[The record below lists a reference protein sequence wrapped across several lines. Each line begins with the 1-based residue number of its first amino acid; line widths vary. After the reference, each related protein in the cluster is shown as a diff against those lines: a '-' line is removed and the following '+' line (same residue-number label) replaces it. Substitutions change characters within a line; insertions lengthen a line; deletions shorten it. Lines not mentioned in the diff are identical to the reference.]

1 MFDIGKV
8 ILKETKED
16 IIEELFNQTY
26 VVKSEFLRDNTSQ
39 LADAK
44 KALEKDGFDEA
55 YIENYT
61 LGMSKERITGF
72 YIQLPKNLSE
82 NVMSDINPIFRMFF
96 TCEKESKKI
105 MIGEETSLDT
115 ENILQNARL
124 YIIECLHELIDG
136 KLNSKLENKLK
147 INSLNDFRIILL
159 DEKLSRRL
167 SNFIIQYVRF
177 KLINI
182 TKSNNYP
189 DFEFIWDKLYQ
200 KYIFKKINKV
210 YLDKKFN
217 EEDDEDMHQ
226 IIEGVIEEDEFDIAE
241 DTEEVDDNTF
251 IRYVVLNYINKGELT
266 NKQQEFWDSALRLGI
281 SSKELKEIYSKQQI
295 NHFKKQILI
304 RLENKLEKDPNV
316 AFLPG
321 RKICRWRKY
330 FERDTNGKFIYIYE
344 TDRFGRVKKKR
355 VTKLDRY
362 GEYEKEKYYE
372 DVVGRWVLVEKYCNL
387 KNNK

>member
-1 MFDIGKV
+1 MFDIIRV
-8 ILKETKED
+8 IGKETKED
-16 IIEELFNQTY
+16 LIDELFNQTY

-72 YIQLPKNLSE
+72 YIQLPKNLSQ
-82 NVMSDINPIFRMFF
+82 NVMSEMNPIFRMFY

-147 INSLNDFRIILL
+147 INSLNDFRIILI
-159 DEKLSRRL
+159 DEKLSKRL

-182 TKSNNYP
+182 TRSNKNP
-189 DFEFIWDKLYQ
+189 DFECIWDKHEQ

-226 IIEGVIEEDEFDIAE
+226 IVEGVIEEDEFDIAE
-241 DTEEVDDNTF
+241 DTEEIDDNTF
-251 IRYVVLNYINKGELT
+251 IRYIVLNYINKGELT
-266 NKQQEFWDSALRLGI
+266 NKQQEFWNDALRLGL
-281 SSKELKEIYSKQQI
+281 SSKALKEIYSKQQI
-295 NHFKKQILI
+295 NQFKKQILI
-304 RLENKLEKDPNV
+304 RLENKLEKDQNV

-330 FERDTNGKFIYIYE
+330 FERDENGKFVYIYE
-344 TDRFGRVKKKR
+344 TDKFGRVKKKR
-355 VTKLDRY
+355 VTKLDKY

-372 DVVGRWVLVEKYCNL
+372 EVVGRWVLVEKYCNL

>member
-1 MFDIGKV
+1 MFDIWKV
-8 ILKETKED
+8 IGKETKKD
-16 IIEELFNQTY
+16 LIDELFIQTY

-39 LADAK
+39 LEDAK
-44 KALEKDGFDEA
+44 KALEKDGFDEV
-55 YIENYT
+55 YIKNYT

-72 YIQLPKNLSE
+72 YIQLPKNLSQ
-82 NVMSDINPIFRMFF
+82 NVMSEMNPIFRMFYI
-96 TCEKESKKI
+96 CEKESKKI

-159 DEKLSRRL
+159 DEKLSKRL

-182 TKSNNYP
+182 TRSNKNP
-189 DFEFIWDKLYQ
+189 DFECIWDKHEQ

-217 EEDDEDMHQ
+217 EEDDEDMYQ

-241 DTEEVDDNTF
+241 DIEEEDDNTF
-251 IRYVVLNYINKGELT
+251 IRYVIQNYINKGELT
-266 NKQQEFWDSALRLGI
+266 NKQQEFWNDALKLGL
-281 SSKELKEIYSKQQI
+281 SSKQVKEIYTKQQI
-295 NHFKKQILI
+295 NQFKKQILI

-316 AFLPG
+316 TFIPG

-330 FERDTNGKFIYIYE
+330 FERDENGKFIYVFE

-355 VTKLDRY
+355 VTKLDKY

-372 DVVGRWVLVEKYCNL
+372 EVVGRWVLVEKYCNL